1 MPSVAG
7 HGRGGGGRGRR
18 TINEINMVPF
28 IDVMLVLL
36 IIFMVTAPL
45 IAPSVINLPSVGKG
59 SKTPDVVV
67 QIIIG
72 KDELMTLKS
81 QEKSMPVTLKD
92 LVSSV
97 KTAQTSPNPKSVKAA
112 GTALTPAAIDSAVI
126 ISADRSV
133 KYETV
138 VKVMDILQRAGVQRV
153 GLSVQLVN

>member
-1 MPSVAG
+1 MASLVS
-7 HGRGGGGRGRR
+7 RGRGRR

-45 IAPSVINLPSVGKG
+45 ITPSVIDLPSVGKAA
-59 SKTPDVVV
+59 KQPDVVV

-72 KDELMTLKS
+72 KDETLEIKA
-81 QEKSMPVTLKD
+81 QEKSTPVVLKD
-92 LVSSV
+92 LVRTV
-97 KTAQTSPNPKSVKAA
+97 RAAQGA
-112 GTALTPAAIDSAVI
+112 GPLNSAVV
-126 ISADRSV
+126 ISADKAT

-138 VKVMDILQRAGVQRV
+138 VKVMDVLQRAGVQRV